1 MLLQLSIQ
9 EESLY
14 STDTVAEKAV
24 KIQYQEE
31 KGRKKI
37 RKIVKKKVIATIF
50 FKMLLN
56 FKCLIEV
63 KVIRFHN
70 HPEVP

>member
-14 STDTVAEKAV
+14 STDTVAENAV

-37 RKIVKKKVIATIF
+37 RKIVKKK
-50 FKMLLN
+50 
-56 FKCLIEV
+56 
-63 KVIRFHN
+63 
-70 HPEVP
+70 

>member
-14 STDTVAEKAV
+14 STDTVTEKAV

-31 KGRKKI
+31 KGRKTNQKDS
-37 RKIVKKKVIATIF
+37 KK
-50 FKMLLN
+50 N
-56 FKCLIEV
+56 
-63 KVIRFHN
+63 
-70 HPEVP
+70 